1 MMRGLGLALA
11 LLAGTASAQTVN
23 VSSDNAAAVFDGPT
37 ARYGHGIMGD
47 LPEWSRLCLSHGQD
61 QACVTL
67 ADSSVFEDMAPRLAD
82 MDGDGLDEAIVV
94 ESSVTGG
101 ASLVVY
107 RRVGAQLERIA
118 TPPIG
123 RRNRWLSPIGIA
135 DFDQDGRMD
144 VAYVE
149 TPHLG
154 KVLKVYSWAGSHLKL
169 IAKAT
174 SFSNHRIGD
183 ETITSGVRN
192 CGRGPEMIVPDG
204 AWRRVYSGYFND
216 GQLVFEELGPYR
228 VGDFD
233 AHLNC

>member
-1 MMRGLGLALA
+1 MRLLALVFA
-11 LLAGTASAQTVN
+11 CVAQVAAGQTV
-23 VSSDNAAAVFDGPT
+23 VTTSDNATAAFEGPT
-37 ARYGHGIMGD
+37 DRYGHAIMGN
-47 LPEWSRLCLSHGQD
+47 LPEWSRLCLSHGTQ

-67 ADSSVFEDMAPRLAD
+67 PDSSVFEDIAPRLAD
-82 MDGDGLDEAIVV
+82 MDGDGFDEAVVV
-94 ESSVTGG
+94 ESTTTGG

-107 RRVGAQLERIA
+107 RRTGESLERIA

-154 KVLKVYSWAGSHLKL
+154 KVVKVYSWAGNHLKL

-174 SFSNHRIGD
+174 SFSNHKIGD
-183 ETITSGVRN
+183 ETITSGIRD
-192 CGRGPEMIVPDG
+192 CGRGPEMVVPNG
-204 AWRRVYSGYFND
+204 SWSRVYALRFEA
-216 GQLVFEELGPYR
+216 GQMLTEELGPYR
-228 VGDFD
+228 PGGFTTY
-233 AHLNC
+233 LSC